1 MKTTRNFLRATLASL
16 AVCTLGLTASGQS
29 TSPAAE
35 SADDVVKLANFTV
48 FGDRIDIVNVATR
61 LPLTD
66 LETPQT
72 ISLIDSARLERE
84 SMFSM
89 DDVMR
94 NVTGV
99 NVSLYDTQRPLYFSR
114 GFQITDF
121 QVDGIP
127 TFSTDTNQ
135 EYDTALYERVEILR
149 GANGLFSGSG
159 EPSGTI
165 NFIRKAPT
173 KDFAASVFATVG
185 SWDYYRGQIDVN
197 TPLTA
202 DGRVRSRFV
211 ASYTDRDS
219 FRDRYHEEKTAF
231 LASVAADLTADTT
244 LTVGYQKQDNEP
256 TASVWGTI
264 PPLAIDGTPSNLPRH
279 TNFATNW
286 AYWQR
291 ESGTFFT
298 NLQHKFAA
306 DWQLTAAFNHTE
318 GAEESKS
325 VYANPYAGSFL
336 DKSDGSGVIISGY
349 YWESE
354 DERDSVDLYLNGTFP
369 AFGRDHD
376 LVVGAS
382 YSDYA
387 ANYPNH
393 NRTFAFAPWNYEI
406 PNFYTWDGSAPEM
419 AVTMLPGSNHVAN
432 EQLGFYSSLRLRL
445 TEEFSA
451 LLGGRVTRW
460 QTEDFDRD
468 GSGGTTVNSAFE
480 IDHEFT
486 PYVGFTYDFPA
497 GFTAY
502 ASYTKIFEPQTYLG
516 VNDHYLDPLDGY
528 NLEAG
533 VKARFAQDR
542 ATFTAAVFQTGQDN
556 YAVVHPDYANS
567 PDPRYVGVDGT
578 ETQGVE
584 FQLSGLVTRD
594 WSVIFGYTYNDTN
607 RHTGDLIYANLP
619 DHLVQLSTHYQF
631 PGAWSRLAVG
641 AGLTWQSEITGTL
654 ALPTGDIAATHQDA
668 YALVNLHVNYQI
680 NEHLGVTLSAK
691 NALDETYLA
700 NLDYPNYGEPRNLLL
715 TLAYKF

>member
-1 MKTTRNFLRATLASL
+1 MNIFNSRHLRFSLGVIALA
-16 AVCTLGLTASGQS
+16 ASAFAQ
-29 TSPAAE
+29 E
-35 SADDVVKLANFTV
+35 RADSSDEDVVNLAKFTV
-48 FGDRIDIVNVATR
+48 FSDRIELVNVATR

-127 TFSTDTNQ
+127 TFSSDTNQ
-135 EYDTALYERVEILR
+135 EYDTAFYQRVEILR

-159 EPSGTI
+159 EPSGTV
-165 NFIRKAPT
+165 NFVRKAPT
-173 KDFAASVFATVG
+173 KELALSARATIG

-197 TPLTA
+197 TPLTD

-211 ASYTDRDS
+211 MAYTDRES
-219 FRDRYHEEKTAF
+219 FRDRYQEEKVAY
-231 LASVAADLTADTT
+231 LATVAADLTPDTT

-264 PPLAIDGTPSNLPRH
+264 PPLAIDGTPSELGH
-279 TNFATNW
+279 TTNFATNW

-291 ESGTFFT
+291 ESATFFA
-298 NLQHKFAA
+298 NLQHKLA
-306 DWQLTAAFNHTE
+306 DNWQITAAFNHTE
-318 GAEESKS
+318 GKEESKS

-336 DKSDGSGVIISGY
+336 DKSDGSGVIITGY

-354 DERDSVDLYLNGTFP
+354 DERDSLDLYLNGTFS

-393 NRTFAFAPWNYEI
+393 DRSFAFWPAWQYEI

-419 AVTMLPGSNHVAN
+419 DVTFLPGSNNVVN
-432 EQLGFYSSLRLRL
+432 EQLGLYSSVRLRV
-445 TEEFSA
+445 TDEFA
-451 LLGGRVTRW
+451 AILGGRITKW
-460 QTEDFDRD
+460 DTKDYDLD
-468 GSGGTTVNSAFE
+468 GNGASTTNSAFE

-486 PYVGFTYDFPA
+486 PYVGLTYDFPA

-502 ASYTKIFEPQTYLG
+502 ASYTKIFEPQTFLG
-516 VNDHYLDPLDGY
+516 VNDNYLDPLDGY

-533 VKARFAQDR
+533 IKARFANNR

-556 YAVVHPDYANS
+556 YAVVAPGYENS
-567 PDPRYVGVDGT
+567 PDPRYIGVDGT
-578 ETQGVE
+578 ETEGVE
-584 FQLSGLVTRD
+584 FQVSGLVNND
-594 WSVIFGYTYNDTN
+594 WSVIFGYTLNDTN
-607 RHTGDLIYANLP
+607 RHTGDLIYTNLP
-619 DHLVQLSTHYQF
+619 KHLVQLSTHYQF
-631 PGAWSRLAVG
+631 PGAWRRLAIG
-641 AGLTWQSEITGTL
+641 AGASWQSEITGTL
-654 ALPTGDIAATHQDA
+654 NLPTGDIAATQQDA
-668 YALVNLHVNYQI
+668 YALVNVHVNYQI
-680 NEHLGVTLSAK
+680 TENLGLTLSAK
-691 NALDETYLA
+691 NALDEIYLA

-715 TLAYKF
+715 TLNWNY